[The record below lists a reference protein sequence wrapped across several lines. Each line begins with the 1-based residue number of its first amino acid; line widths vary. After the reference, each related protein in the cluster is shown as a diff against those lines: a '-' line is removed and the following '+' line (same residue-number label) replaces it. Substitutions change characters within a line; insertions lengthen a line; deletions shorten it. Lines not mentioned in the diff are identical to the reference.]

1 MENEEIKIE
10 DVQETPAV
18 EETVVEEIK
27 QEENTD
33 ELVMNLKKEFE
44 EKLLQQKLESE
55 KRIKQRDDIIKQL
68 MTGDTVVQEKTIA
81 DELNAKRIA
90 QNKY

>member
-10 DVQETPAV
+10 EQETPAG
-18 EETVVEEIK
+18 EETVVEE
-27 QEENTD
+27 QEDNTD
-33 ELVMNLKKEFE
+33 TLVMELKKEYE
-44 EKLLQQKLESE
+44 EKLLKQKLENE
-55 KRIKQRDDIIKQL
+55 KRLKQRDDIIKQL
-68 MTGDTVVQEKTIA
+68 MTGDKVIEERSIA

>member
-10 DVQETPAV
+10 NVQETPAV

-27 QEENTD
+27 QENTD

>member
-10 DVQETPAV
+10 EQETPAV
-18 EETVVEEIK
+18 EETVVEE
-27 QEENTD
+27 QEDNTD
-33 ELVMNLKKEFE
+33 TLVMELKKEYE
-44 EKLLQQKLESE
+44 EKLLKQKLENE

-68 MTGDTVVQEKTIA
+68 MTGDKVVEERSIA
-81 DELNAKRIA
+81 DELNARRIA

>member
-1 MENEEIKIE
+1 MENEEIKVE
-10 DVQETPAV
+10 EAQETPAV
-18 EETVVEEIK
+18 EETVTEEQK
-27 QEENTD
+27 DNTE
-33 ELVMNLKKEFE
+33 ELVMNLKKEYE
-44 EKLLQQKLESE
+44 EKLLKQKLENE

-81 DELNAKRIA
+81 DELNARRIA